1 MIFLFAGYETSSSSL
16 TFLAYNLAT
25 NPHVMKRLQEE
36 IDATFPNKVHWHYG
50 EDKHGKAGALQN
62 N

>member
-1 MIFLFAGYETSSSSL
+1 
-16 TFLAYNLAT
+16 
-25 NPHVMKRLQEE
+25 MKRLQEE

>member
-1 MIFLFAGYETSSSSL
+1 MIFIFAGYETSSSSL

-36 IDATFPNKVHWHYG
+36 VDSTFPNKVYWEWG
-50 EDKHGKAGALQN
+50 EN
-62 N
+62 NNQITKDV

>member
-25 NPHVMKRLQEE
+25 NPHVMKQLQEE
-36 IDATFPNKVHWHYG
+36 IDSTFTNKVHWHNG
-50 EDKHGKAGALQN
+50 EDKHGKAEGLQN